1 MTTKLKYEVIA
12 VDNIEVTADVSMLQ
26 KSNEL
31 YFNATLMA
39 KQFDKRPDDF
49 LRLQSTKEY
58 IAEIIKDSGY
68 GNSRNE
74 DLIKTKQGGKYQ
86 GTWLH
91 QELAYEFAGWLSP
104 LFRRNLHKWVESRIN
119 DEQHQ
124 RQQHRLKL
132 KTGFLPLTN
141 AIQAA
146 HTELKPYHFSNEC
159 DLINRLVTGYST
171 KQFKLIHGV
180 ESVRDGLTVEQS
192 LLMDKLQVQNTSLI
206 ELGFSYE
213 DRKELLTKQ
222 VHKLDALNREVA

>member
-124 RQQHRLKL
+124 RQQHRLKKL
-132 KTGFLPLTN
+132 SGKTLN
-141 AIQAA
+141 AFCKRYFQHSNANHI
-146 HTELKPYHFSNEC
+146 FSSGC
-159 DLINRLVTGYST
+159 KY
-171 KQFKLIHGV
+171 F
-180 ESVRDGLTVEQS
+180 
-192 LLMDKLQVQNTSLI
+192 
-206 ELGFSYE
+206 
-213 DRKELLTKQ
+213 
-222 VHKLDALNREVA
+222 EVFR